1 MKEILVTKVE
11 IEDGNFSI
19 LFPPNFMEKLKLNNG
34 QFLIWE
40 IDGDHITI
48 TKKLTEEKNAE

>member
-1 MKEILVTKVE
+1 
-11 IEDGNFSI
+11 
-19 LFPPNFMEKLKLNNG
+19 MEKLKLNNG